1 MSLREDRGGWRPPRN
16 LKIRQLYADSA
27 AQQLVMVSIPG
38 VSVVRVDIL
47 RIVYR
52 PEGDERNA
60 WNNILV

>member
-1 MSLREDRGGWRPPRN
+1 VAASQKPEN
-16 LKIRQLYADSA
+16 KATYADRA
-27 AQQLVMVSIPG
+27 AQQLVMVFIPG

>member
-1 MSLREDRGGWRPPRN
+1 MAASQKPENKER
-16 LKIRQLYADSA
+16 ITYADSA